1 MELFAIAVGVVGRSG
16 TGHISHNLEVVS
28 EANTLLVPVHADILS
43 LLIYPL
49 SDCLTT
55 YWYLQTQS
63 IEGKGPVGSYSKA
76 PNTVIGSL
84 ECRHKDSLSSTVAN

>member
-43 LLIYPL
+43 HLIY
-49 SDCLTT
+49 DCLT
-55 YWYLQTQS
+55 
-63 IEGKGPVGSYSKA
+63 
-76 PNTVIGSL
+76 N
-84 ECRHKDSLSSTVAN
+84 